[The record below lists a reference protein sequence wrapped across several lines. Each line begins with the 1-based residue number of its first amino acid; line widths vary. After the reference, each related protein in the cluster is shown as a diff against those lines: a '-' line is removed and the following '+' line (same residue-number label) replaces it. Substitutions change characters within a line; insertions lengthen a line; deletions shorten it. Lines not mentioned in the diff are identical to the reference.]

1 MSWVQNRPLRIV
13 LYWQLLV
20 AIVLSIICGLA
31 LGLSGGVSSLLGGLV
46 SIVSSGVYAIM
57 VSRHKGYTAS
67 GTLRTA
73 LRAEAV
79 KITLIVLLLWL
90 VFKFYVNVNALA
102 FVGTF
107 ILTVIV
113 YSMALFISDKTE
125 KRALV
130 NK

>member
-1 MSWVQNRPLRIV
+1 
-13 LYWQLLV
+13 
-20 AIVLSIICGLA
+20 
-31 LGLSGGVSSLLGGLV
+31 
-46 SIVSSGVYAIM
+46 M